1 MKMMKSLFLG
11 TVASFVALTETQAA
25 DLPVKATPVQYVK
38 ICSLYGAGFYYL
50 PGTDTCIKLGG
61 YVRAEYDI
69 NATGSFTPIL
79 NGPNAVH
86 NRNSSEI
93 NSRVRGLITLD
104 ALEQT
109 EYGTLRSYIAGG
121 WQADNG
127 GVAPTGT
134 IGAATGTYRFFIQL
148 AGFTA
153 GFTTS
158 YFDYFVWTAY
168 SNTSA
173 VIGSDTGNL
182 GVTAFAYTAQ
192 FGNGLSASLSLED
205 RRTRQ
210 TEVINTF
217 QPGFQLSLPTG
228 NSNNGFSDHYA
239 QMRWPDVVANIR
251 LDQAWGGAQI
261 MGALHQ
267 TSGNYF
273 GAVEATGHPGDEL
286 GWAVG
291 AGLKVNLPM
300 LGVGDN
306 FTVQAAYAQGA
317 SRYNGAGLPQATN
330 ISVFDGDTVGLG
342 LDSDAVYN
350 GAPAIA
356 SSLELTRSWSVTAGI
371 EHNWVPGLRT
381 SLYGAYL
388 KTDYNDN
395 ATAFLNGFFNTL
407 VAPGATLGSA
417 NPDFSYWQVGSRT
430 VWSPV
435 KNLDLSLEVMYNRL
449 NTGYDGAVFNLNP
462 GSGKPPA
469 AYAITDQS
477 WWAGIVRVQ
486 RNFYP

>member
-1 MKMMKSLFLG
+1 MKMVKSLFLG
-11 TVASFVALTETQAA
+11 TAAGLVALTGAQAA
-25 DLPVKATPVQYVK
+25 DLPVKAAPVQYVK

-79 NGPNAVH
+79 NGVNALH
-86 NRNSSEI
+86 NRNSNEI
-93 NSRVRGLITLD
+93 NSRARGIITVD
-104 ALEQT
+104 AREQT

-127 GVAPTGT
+127 GVTPTGT
-134 IGAATGTYRFFIQL
+134 IGAATAVYRFFVQL

-153 GFTTS
+153 GFTAS
-158 YFDYFVWTAY
+158 YYDYFIWSNY
-168 SNTSA
+168 SNQTNI
-173 VIGSDTGNL
+173 IGSDTSGN

-217 QPGFQLSLPTG
+217 TSTFSPTTGFT
-228 NSNNGFSDHYA
+228 DTYA
-239 QMRWPDVVANIR
+239 QMRWPDVVANLR

-267 TSGNYF
+267 VSGNYF
-273 GAVEATGHPGDEL
+273 GPLEASGHPSDEL
-286 GWAVG
+286 GWSVG

-306 FTVQAAYAQGA
+306 FSVQAAYAQGA
-317 SRYNGAGLPQATN
+317 IRYTGGGLPQAAN
-330 ISVFDGDTVGLG
+330 IAVYDGNTVGIG
-342 LDSDAVYN
+342 TDSDAVFN
-350 GAPAIA
+350 GNPAVQ
-356 SSLELTRSWSVTAGI
+356 SSLELTRAWSVVAGI

-381 SLYGAYL
+381 SLYGAYQ
-388 KTDYNDN
+388 KVDYNDN
-395 ATAFLNGFFNTL
+395 ATAFLNAFLTGGT
-407 VAPGATLGSA
+407 APIATVNTLGSA
-417 NPDFSYWQVGSRT
+417 NPDFSYWQAGSRT

-449 NTGYDGAVFNLNP
+449 NTGYDGASFHITP
-462 GSGKPPA
+462 GNGKPLA
-469 AYAITDQS
+469 FYGVTDQS
-477 WWAGIVRVQ
+477 WWMGIVRVQ